1 MGHQHWGDDDSKA
14 GLTHRLADGVIVG
27 ELIRDRL
34 EAPDPCKSFPRQR
47 DGCANAW
54 PGQAKREPKDR
65 AGQEMI
71 VHRYRG
77 QVRPEAAARQAA
89 IETGDHS
96 DAGLRQGAH
105 QHPQIL
111 WTNRHIAVSHDDER
125 MTSDLPPIDEVGDL
139 TVNPM
144 RGAVDDEMK
153 FKLG

>member
-1 MGHQHWGDDDSKA
+1 M
-14 GLTHRLADGVIVG
+14 HRY
-27 ELIRDRL
+27 
-34 EAPDPCKSFPRQR
+34 
-47 DGCANAW
+47 
-54 PGQAKREPKDR
+54 
-65 AGQEMI
+65 
-71 VHRYRG
+71 RYRG

-105 QHPQIL
+105 QHPQIV

-125 MTSDLPPIDEVGDL
+125 MTSDLPHIDEVGDL

-153 FKLG
+153 FKLGIALNQRFDDRNRPIVRILDAENELNFARIVLMEIGLDILG